1 MAVRPLSGRRSHD
14 SPPGQGRAAG
24 RGRTVRRST
33 AGRTLPLPGRP
44 PRSRERSKLAPS
56 RRGRYR
62 SRAVRAD
69 NNVPKRRL
77 PLRILLADDHEVV
90 RQALK
95 ALLERHGFEVVGE
108 AADGRA
114 AVEST
119 RRLRPDVAVLDVA
132 MPLLNGVEAAR
143 EIAHDIPDT
152 RIILLT
158 ALHDANFVREA
169 LRVGVRGFVM
179 KVQGIDELIQAIREV
194 FRGGLYL
201 SPGVSQAV
209 VDALSSSGASDG
221 DQLSHRERQ
230 VLQLVAEGKSTKQ
243 IAELLKISAKTAEFH
258 RGRVMGKLHIHD
270 TAGLVRYAIRAG
282 LIAP

>member
-1 MAVRPLSGRRSHD
+1 M
-14 SPPGQGRAAG
+14 
-24 RGRTVRRST
+24 
-33 AGRTLPLPGRP
+33 
-44 PRSRERSKLAPS
+44 
-56 RRGRYR
+56 
-62 SRAVRAD
+62 RAD
-69 NNVPKRRL
+69 YNAPKRTM
-77 PLRILLADDHEVV
+77 PLRVLLADDHAVV

-95 ALLERHGFEVVGE
+95 TLLERHGFEVVGE

-114 AVEST
+114 AVEAA
-119 RRLRPDVAVLDVA
+119 RCLRPDVTVLDVA
-132 MPLLNGVEAAR
+132 MPLLNGVDAAR

-158 ALHDANFVREA
+158 ALDDAHFVRDA

-179 KVQGIDELIQAIREV
+179 KVQGIDALVQAIREV
-194 FRGGLYL
+194 FRGGLYI
-201 SPGVSQAV
+201 SPGASQAV
-209 VDALSSSGASDG
+209 VDAVSGSAAEDGEALS
-221 DQLSHRERQ
+221 QRERQ

-282 LIAP
+282 LIVP